1 MIIGIPKEI
10 KPMEGRVA
18 ATPESVYYLVKNNN
32 KVFIEEGAGINSG
45 FEDSEYKEAGA
56 IIIKTPQELYEKS
69 EIIVKVKAPQPS
81 EYGLLKKNQILFAF
95 LHLAVEKSLAKELIQ
110 RKVTSIGYETIQRE
124 DGTLPLLVPVSEIA
138 GKMSIHVAANFL
150 EKRNNG
156 RGILLSGV
164 AGVPSAKVLIIGAG
178 HVGINAA
185 KIASG
190 FGCDVAVA
198 DIDTDKLRYIDNLLG
213 RRIKTYMSTPR
224 LIKEEIKSADVVIGA
239 VLNPGHKAP
248 CLITEEMVK
257 SMKKGSVIVDVSID
271 QGGIVETEDR
281 ITTLNA
287 PAYEKYGVIHY
298 CVENMPGSVPRTST
312 IALTNETIKYISK
325 VTKKGIVEAIKTDKT
340 LASGI
345 NTFGGKLTNKG
356 VAEALDMEYTEL
368 PSIIGF

>member
-32 KVFIEEGAGINSG
+32 KVLIEKGAGINSG
-45 FEDSEYKEAGA
+45 FEDIEYEKAGA
-56 IIIKTPQELYEKS
+56 IIIDTAQELYDKAEM
-69 EIIVKVKAPQPS
+69 IVKVKAPQPS
-81 EYGLLKKNQILFAF
+81 EYNLLRKNQILFAF
-95 LHLAVEKSLAKELIQ
+95 LHLAVEKSLAKELIK
-110 RKVTSIGYETIQRE
+110 RKVTAIGYETIQRE
-124 DGTLPLLVPVSEIA
+124 DKTLPLLVPMSEIA
-138 GKMSIHVAANFL
+138 GKMSVHVAANLL

-164 AGVPSAKVLIIGAG
+164 AGVAAAKILIIGAG
-178 HVGINAA
+178 NVGINAA
-185 KIASG
+185 KIATG
-190 FGCDVAVA
+190 FGCDVTVV

-224 LIKEEIKSADVVIGA
+224 LLEEEVKTADVVIGA

-248 CLITEEMVK
+248 CLLTEEMVK
-257 SMKKGSVIVDVSID
+257 SMKKGSVIIDASID
-271 QGGIVETEDR
+271 QGGIAETEDR
-281 ITTLNA
+281 ITTLNE

-325 VTKKGIVEAIKTDKT
+325 VTKQGIIEAIKSDKT
-340 LASGI
+340 LAIGV
-345 NTFGGKLTNKG
+345 NTFSGNLTNKG
-356 VAEALDMEYTEL
+356 VAEALDIEYREL
-368 PSIIGF
+368 PSLIGF

>member
-10 KPMEGRVA
+10 KPMEGRVS
-18 ATPESVYYLVKNNN
+18 ATPESVYYLTKKNN
-32 KVFIEEGAGINSG
+32 KVLVEKDAGKTSG
-45 FEDSEYKEAGA
+45 FEDAEYKEAGA
-56 IIIKTPQELYEKS
+56 IIIDTPQELYEKA
-69 EIIVKVKAPQPS
+69 EMIVKVKAPQPS

-95 LHLAVEKSLAKELIQ
+95 LHLAVEKSLAKELLQ

-164 AGVPSAKVLIIGAG
+164 AGVPAAKVLIIGAG

-190 FGCDVAVA
+190 FGCDVTVA
-198 DIDTDKLRYIDNLLG
+198 DIDTDKLRFIDNLLS

-312 IALTNETIKYISK
+312 IALTNETIKYISE
-325 VTKKGIVEAIKTDKT
+325 VTKKGIIEAIKTDKT
-340 LASGI
+340 LSVGV
-345 NTFGGKLTNKG
+345 NTFSGKLTNKG